1 MSDAAKTLEGP
12 ERLIGSRV
20 LDFELKAVIGA
31 GGMSVVYRGEHRV
44 TGQAVAIKILPP
56 ELAVHEELKAR
67 FVEEAR
73 VLAKLEHPNIVHLN
87 NFTEAGGRLCLVM
100 QFVEGVTFESKIVQ
114 HGKVPPDEALH
125 VGIEVCKA
133 LEYAHAN
140 GVVHRDIKPS
150 NVIVRSDGSVK
161 VTDFGIA
168 KMIGNSRLT
177 STGQTMGTV
186 RYMSPEQVR
195 GKAADAR
202 SDIYSLGVTLY
213 EALCGRTPFDGE
225 NHFDIM
231 QQHLRNRPPPLAK
244 MGANVPAA
252 VEKVLLTSL
261 EKAAGDR
268 YADATAFRE
277 AMEAVLKQL
286 PRGTSA
292 TVAAPSS
299 PGKSRAA
306 LGLGIVVLVAGL
318 AGGTVLLLRQLDKPR
333 PTKRAA
339 TTTPSG
345 GTQAPSGTTPK
356 ARPPMSWP
364 TPHAIAGETVAT
376 DERFEADGL
385 RVQST
390 QKRDAAKV
398 RDAYRDVL
406 ASLRAFLATSDVP
419 AARKLAADFR
429 APPLNL
435 VIVPQAQLDQASLWP
450 DLPTNAG
457 STYASRY
464 VPQKRTLFV
473 NDSKGWER
481 RDLAG
486 GVAQHVLAPVAAI
499 DDATLERI
507 VEKFEAHYTSQSK

>member
-1 MSDAAKTLEGP
+1 MSEAGKALEGP

-73 VLAKLEHPNIVHLN
+73 VLAKLEHPNITHLN

-100 QFVEGVTFESKIVQ
+100 QYVEGVTFESMIVQ
-114 HGKVPPDEALH
+114 RGKVAPDEAIR

-150 NVIVRSDGSVK
+150 NILVRADGAVK

-202 SDIYSLGVTLY
+202 SDIYSLGITLY
-213 EALCGRTPFDGE
+213 EALTGHTPFDGE

-231 QQHLRNRPPPLAK
+231 QQHLRSRPPALAK
-244 MGANVPAA
+244 MGAAVPSP
-252 VEKVLLTSL
+252 VEKALLVAL
-261 EKAAGDR
+261 EKSAADR
-268 YADATAFRE
+268 YGDAALFRQALE
-277 AMEAVLKQL
+277 AAL
-286 PRGTSA
+286 PSVPHGNDS
-292 TVAAPSS
+292 TVAAATAA
-299 PGKSRAA
+299 GKKSRLA
-306 LGLGIVVLVAGL
+306 LGLGLAVLLVGGAGATFLVA
-318 AGGTVLLLRQLDKPR
+318 RQLKPK
-333 PTKRAA
+333 PAA
-339 TTTPSG
+339 TTTKPAVAQPPTG
-345 GTQAPSGTTPK
+345 AAAKPK
-356 ARPPMSWP
+356 PMSWP
-364 TPHAIAGETVAT
+364 LPHAIAGEVVAT
-376 DERFEADGL
+376 DERFDPEQL

-390 QKRDAAKV
+390 QKRDAAAV
-398 RDAYRDVL
+398 RDQYKQIL
-406 ASLRAFLATSDVP
+406 AELRAWLTTTSLP
-419 AARKLAADFR
+419 AARAAAKEFR
-429 APPLNL
+429 VPPLNL
-435 VIVPQAQLDQASLWP
+435 VIVPQAMLDDAALWP
-450 DLPTNAG
+450 DDPTDPNG
-457 STYASRY
+457 EVYRY
-464 VPQKRTLFV
+464 KDTKRTLFV
-473 NDSKGWER
+473 PDAKGFER
-481 RDLAG
+481 NALPV
-486 GVAQHVLAPVAAI
+486 GVAVHVLAPVAALST
-499 DDATLERI
+499 DDILRLA
-507 VEKFEAHYTSQSK
+507 EKFEQHYSSKSR